1 MALEFLSKIASVADD
16 LFAGVFEG
24 GAQGDI
30 SKFISQVKTRGLAR
44 PSHFIV
50 TLNTPP
56 TLSISERKEALGGD
70 VKRYPEMLALLCK
83 SAQLP
88 GLTYATNQIRT
99 FGEPLELPYEKIYDN
114 VSLTFYVDANMEVKS
129 FFDQW
134 VDSIQLYSNKGFD
147 FYDNYKT
154 TIMIDVL
161 NMGDHVSTDTGSGKE
176 HKVYSV
182 LLNEA
187 YPKSIQAIE
196 LDYENSGVMLLTVN
210 FQYRNWISSSF
221 QTTDSGIKNVM
232 VGLFGDN
239 PIFKGVMSTY
249 GWIGS
254 VLSTADS
261 YIDRFE
267 RIEGGLDG
275 LRKQAKN
282 IPGLLKSKT
291 ERIKKLGDFF

>member
-50 TLNTPP
+50 TLNVPP

-70 VKRYPEMLALLCK
+70 TKRYPEMMALLCK

-88 GLTYATNQIRT
+88 GLTYATNQVRT

-114 VSLTFYVDANMEVKS
+114 LSLTFYVDANMEVKS

-134 VDSIQLYSNKGFD
+134 MDSIQLFSNKGFE

-221 QTTDSGIKNVM
+221 QTTDSGIKKVM

-239 PIFKGVMSTY
+239 PIFQGVMSTY